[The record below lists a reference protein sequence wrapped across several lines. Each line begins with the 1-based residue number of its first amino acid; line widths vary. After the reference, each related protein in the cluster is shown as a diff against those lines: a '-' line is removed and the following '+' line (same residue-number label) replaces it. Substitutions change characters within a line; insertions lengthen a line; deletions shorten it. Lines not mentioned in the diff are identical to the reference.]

1 MHIAGFYCESVA
13 DRTVNSA
20 VFYLQNALRR
30 YRVALRLF
38 NVCFMLEAFMSTRF
52 KKAPLQ
58 YETMA
63 QLDVPQG
70 RNGKH
75 KQIVSLILNDLNQL
89 KDGSALK
96 VPLAELAET
105 KEKVRSAL
113 NRATRKEGRKVAT
126 ATDDKYLYIWNLSR

>member
-1 MHIAGFYCESVA
+1 
-13 DRTVNSA
+13 
-20 VFYLQNALRR
+20 
-30 YRVALRLF
+30 
-38 NVCFMLEAFMSTRF
+38 MLEAFMSTRF

-75 KQIVSLILNDLNQL
+75 KQIVSLILNDLSQL

-113 NRATRKEGRKVAT
+113 NRATRKEGRRVAT

>member
-1 MHIAGFYCESVA
+1 M
-13 DRTVNSA
+13 R
-20 VFYLQNALRR
+20 
-30 YRVALRLF
+30 
-38 NVCFMLEAFMSTRF
+38 TRF

-63 QLDVPQG
+63 QVDVPQG

-126 ATDDKYLYIWNLSR
+126 ATDARYLYIWNLSK